1 MNRIALLLVVG
12 LGIAAIGCQDRPV
25 EEQTQPERTPQARAQ
40 GSATPGKRRIVDTD
54 LIAFL
59 SKARAAHH
67 AADLAE
73 SKQDLG
79 RAIQHVEA
87 IPFGPVPTRTP
98 EVIEVL
104 ADAHARLADL
114 RSRVGAFDEA
124 LREVDRGL
132 LLARSTTHFRGHL
145 FEMRGIVHQRRME
158 SLQAAGDTLGAEK
171 ERDAALEAFNEAIEI
186 QDEVILKALP
196 DDTSPPDPAP
206 PASASPSQK
215 PAP

>member
-1 MNRIALLLVVG
+1 MNRARLLIPLLFV
-12 LGIAAIGCQDRPV
+12 LGISASGCQERFS
-25 EEQTQPERTPQARAQ
+25 EEQTQPERTPRVTAQ

-73 SKQDLG
+73 SKQDLE

-87 IPFGPVPTRTP
+87 IPYGPVPTRTP

-114 RSRVGAFDEA
+114 RSRVGAFEEA
-124 LREVDRGL
+124 LRDVDRGL

-145 FEMRGIVHQRRME
+145 FEMRGIVHQRRMGA
-158 SLQAAGDTLGAEK
+158 LQAAGDTPGAER

-186 QDEVILKALP
+186 QDEVIMKALP
-196 DDTSPPDPAP
+196 DEPAP
-206 PASASPSQK
+206 PSADRASTSSQK
-215 PAP
+215 PTP